1 MSIGEVENDVVR
13 EGDLSGWGTMRFT
26 SREIIHDA
34 MRCARQAYM
43 IALALPVERMP
54 NAKASMPKHAP
65 PLPGQLELF
74 ATG

>member
-1 MSIGEVENDVVR
+1 
-13 EGDLSGWGTMRFT
+13 MRFT

-54 NAKASMPKHAP
+54 IAKASMPKVAAS
-65 PLPGQLELF
+65 F
-74 ATG
+74 AWPARTVRDGLRRRVT